1 MSLIT
6 NRVIVAYQLP
16 QMAVYQHNV
25 VELPVMKLQQTA
37 LSIIIS
43 VISAFSTQA
52 LAANATLAE
61 IQVVGLFKD
70 AAIISLH
77 DRHQMMRVGDTK
89 ADVRLLAADSDKAL
103 IEYHGKR
110 MQLSMA
116 ENSAIR
122 VGLPAP
128 THAQA
133 QLIASGDMYNV
144 TGSINDQLADFVV
157 DTGATYITMSVAQ
170 AARLRLDYNTAQK
183 ITMNTANGKV
193 EAQLFK
199 LQKIRIGGIELHDV
213 QAAVVDNLASSRIL
227 LGMSFLNQV
236 EMQHKNGLMILTQ
249 RS

>member
-1 MSLIT
+1 
-6 NRVIVAYQLP
+6 
-16 QMAVYQHNV
+16 
-25 VELPVMKLQQTA
+25 MKLHQTA

-43 VISAFSTQA
+43 VISAFSSQA
-52 LAANATLAE
+52 LAANSALAE

-70 AAIISLH
+70 AAIINLH
-77 DRHQMMRVGDTK
+77 DRNQMMRVGDTK
-89 ADVRLLAADSDKAL
+89 ADVRLLAANSDSAL

-116 ENSAIR
+116 QSSAIR

-128 THAQA
+128 TSAQA
-133 QLIASGDMYNV
+133 QLMSSGDMYNV

-157 DTGATYITMSVAQ
+157 DTGASYITMSVAQ

-183 ITMNTANGKV
+183 ITMSTANGKV

-199 LQKIRIGGIELHDV
+199 LQKIRIGGIELHNV
-213 QAAVVDNLASSRIL
+213 QAAVVDNLASPRIL

-236 EMQHKNGLMILTQ
+236 EMQHKSGLMILTQ
-249 RS
+249 RN